1 MGMWAELPP
10 GSIPVTEILEVQKRP
25 ATTGGCASY
34 RCRLFQREVVKGLSG
49 CLQPLS

>member
-25 ATTGGCASY
+25 GYY
-34 RCRLFQREVVKGLSG
+34 RRLCKLQMPPVPKGS
-49 CLQPLS
+49 C